1 MTTKIYLHLFLLC
14 IFLWAG
20 CFYKGLQAGAQGNS
34 CFMISAM
41 GASNSSVRMLSYPII
56 VNFSANCLLV
66 DSGVPLWD
74 IPVNSGNYIYPCLS
88 RRSLVSIDLR
98 IFPNPTR
105 GSVIVQGLLFEDLD
119 QSAHVL
125 VYNKLGQLTFS
136 TPIQL
141 IDLQQG
147 LSIELHSF
155 PSGVY
160 TVVVVGELIRGTGK
174 IIKIND

>member
-1 MTTKIYLHLFLLC
+1 MTTKFYLHLFLLC
-14 IFLWAG
+14 IFLWGG

-41 GASNSSVRMLSYPII
+41 GASNSSIRMLSYPII
-56 VNFSANCLLV
+56 VNFSTNCLLV
-66 DSGVPLWD
+66 DSGMPLWD
-74 IPVNSGNYIYPCLS
+74 IPVNSGSYIYPCLS
-88 RRSLVSIDLR
+88 RRSHVSIDLR

-105 GSVIVQGLLFEDLD
+105 GSVIVQGLLFEGFD
-119 QSAHVL
+119 QSAHIL
-125 VYNKLGQLTFS
+125 VYNKLGQITFS

>member
-56 VNFSANCLLV
+56 VNFSTNCLLV

-88 RRSLVSIDLR
+88 RRSLVTIDIR

-105 GSVIVQGLLFEDLD
+105 GSVIIQGSLFEDLD
-119 QSAHVL
+119 QFAHVL
-125 VYNKLGQLTFS
+125 VYNKLGQLAFS

-147 LSIELHSF
+147 LSIDLHSF

-160 TVVVVGELIRGTGK
+160 TVVVLGKFIRGTGQ

>member
-1 MTTKIYLHLFLLC
+1 
-14 IFLWAG
+14 
-20 CFYKGLQAGAQGNS
+20 
-34 CFMISAM
+34 MISAM

-56 VNFSANCLLV
+56 VNFSTNCLLV

-105 GSVIVQGLLFEDLD
+105 GSVIIQGSLFD
-119 QSAHVL
+119 VL

-174 IIKIND
+174 IIKTNN